1 MYDISVVR
9 AACRDISREQDPQK
23 AEKLLLQLQAI
34 MKEDREEFRIR
45 VKFLTRKYSHLLPGN
60 KLAD

>member
-1 MYDISVVR
+1 
-9 AACRDISREQDPQK
+9 
-23 AEKLLLQLQAI
+23 